1 VLANRA
7 FDAGQGLGL
16 YLRYRPVE
24 LPHIVQWLFVRAGAY
39 VTALEPQNCPVM
51 NRAKARENGTLPF
64 LAPGETQEYHF
75 EVGVLANNQEIA
87 TMAAQARN

>member
-1 VLANRA
+1 
-7 FDAGQGLGL
+7 
-16 YLRYRPVE
+16 
-24 LPHIVQWLFVRAGAY
+24 
-39 VTALEPQNCPVM
+39 M

-87 TMAAQARN
+87 TMAAQVRN